1 MQIVFSFIEL
11 TQTFQYVNVIA
22 ELKKIF
28 NGSVLISIFSLSVLL
43 GTIVY
48 FISLDLNG
56 VALHDFLLNNT
67 KLILEPISSIVLRIM
82 CARV

>member
-22 ELKKIF
+22 QLKKTF

-48 FISLDLNG
+48 FISLDLNE

-67 KLILEPISSIVLRIM
+67 K
-82 CARV
+82 